1 MKFTNDTTTGFPS
14 KAELLSMNEVQK
26 TNTNKVEGKPIVTDE
41 PVTLKVSGG
50 AVSKGGSTI
59 KSQTMTET
67 GEQIVIEKAVASIII
82 HFIFSM
88 VGISTFMSS
97 FYSIFNGEFG
107 AGFMALL
114 VGGGF
119 SYIGISELL
128 NNKKFTIDKL
138 KKIYYRGQKYDVLGS
153 LDRKQQGY
161 VKDIYAIQLF
171 KKRVWSETSEGG
183 SFTYISYELNL
194 VFKDGER
201 INIMDHAKG
210 EYVDDS
216 AETLGQFLNIPVW
229 KHIANSV

>member
-1 MKFTNDTTTGFPS
+1 
-14 KAELLSMNEVQK
+14 MNEVQK
-26 TNTNKVEGKPIVTDE
+26 TNTNKVEGKPIVADE
-41 PVTLKVSGG
+41 PVALKVSGG
-50 AVSKGGSTI
+50 AVSKGGSTV

-82 HFIFSM
+82 YFIFSM
-88 VGISTFMSS
+88 VGISTFMGS

-138 KKIYYRGQKYDVLGS
+138 KKIYYRGQKFDVLGS

-161 VKDIYAIQLF
+161 VKDIYALQLF
-171 KKRVWSETSEGG
+171 KKRVSYSETPG
-183 SFTYISYELNL
+183 SYLCYELNL
-194 VFKDGER
+194 VFKDGGR
-201 INIMDHAKG
+201 INIMNHAKG
-210 EYVDDS
+210 EYIDDS
-216 AETLGQFLNIPVW
+216 AEILGQFLNIPVW
-229 KHIANSV
+229 KHIANNV